1 MLLKNNMTIKEE
13 LLADIRVFKAPDLA
27 KHILATSQLNELVTL
42 GLEKDHLLSSRAMW
56 VLSHCSDIDSNCV
69 KPYYSKL
76 ILNLKH
82 KNLPDGVIRSTL
94 RLFQDNEVPSKH
106 QALVLDTCYTYIKN
120 PLKAIA
126 IRSFAITVVYQL
138 SKPYPELLN
147 ELKMVLLH
155 VSTHPDS
162 PGMNSKIKNTL
173 KLIDKYNRK

>member
-1 MLLKNNMTIKEE
+1 
-13 LLADIRVFKAPDLA
+13 
-27 KHILATSQLNELVTL
+27 
-42 GLEKDHLLSSRAMW
+42 MW
-56 VLSHCSDIDSNCV
+56 VLSHCSDLDANYI

-76 ILNLKH
+76 ILNLKN

-94 RLFQDNEVPSKH
+94 RLFQDNDVPLKH
-106 QALVLDTCYTYIKN
+106 QSFMLDVCYSYIKN

-155 VSTHPDS
+155 VSSHPDS
-162 PGMNSKIKNTL
+162 PGMNLKIKNTL
-173 KLIDKYNRK
+173 KLIDKAIWK